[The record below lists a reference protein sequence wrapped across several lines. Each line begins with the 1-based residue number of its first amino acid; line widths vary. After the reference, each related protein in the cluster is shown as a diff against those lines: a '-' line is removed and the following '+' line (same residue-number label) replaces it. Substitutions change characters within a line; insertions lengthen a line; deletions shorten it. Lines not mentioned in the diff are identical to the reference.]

1 MNDLTVT
8 MHVAETI
15 IIIVAGLIVAIGF
28 SYFLDYL
35 TRENKTINEEY
46 LEKKGK

>member
-1 MNDLTVT
+1 MNIIYLSIL
-8 MHVAETI
+8 ETI

-28 SYFLDYL
+28 SAFLDYL
-35 TRENKTINEEY
+35 TRENKTINEDY